1 MASDIKI
8 GISGAGVIH
17 TDAENPDVD
26 TRFRRVKESGAFDYL
41 DRTPPA
47 GETELYIK
55 ASQKYG
61 LPMYSSG
68 WYYIAGR
75 DDAVLE
81 QNLRVARECGA
92 INHNVQVLDRNVAGQ
107 PVTNDEVL
115 AIYLR
120 AAELGD
126 RFGVTPCFEVHINM
140 WSEHF
145 GRVAEV
151 ATAAEARGV
160 KYNMTLD
167 HSHVIFKID
176 NPKEQAVQGLD
187 ADIAAGR
194 VVLDPYRPDSVCQ
207 RWIDANYVRQMHARP
222 AVPNNPLNVW
232 AKHPDGSYG
241 RGVQYPFV
249 RPKPGEWYDDW
260 DEQRLEP
267 WKKVVRDLL
276 AYHARTPASCL
287 TNITLE
293 IIPYVDYGSGVKYS
307 ILDNN
312 IACARWIRDEWH
324 RIRDSQSI

>member
-1 MASDIKI
+1 
-8 GISGAGVIH
+8 
-17 TDAENPDVD
+17 
-26 TRFRRVKESGAFDYL
+26 
-41 DRTPPA
+41 
-47 GETELYIK
+47 
-55 ASQKYG
+55 
-61 LPMYSSG
+61 
-68 WYYIAGR
+68 
-75 DDAVLE
+75 
-81 QNLRVARECGA
+81 
-92 INHNVQVLDRNVAGQ
+92 
-107 PVTNDEVL
+107 
-115 AIYLR
+115 
-120 AAELGD
+120 
-126 RFGVTPCFEVHINM
+126 
-140 WSEHF
+140 
-145 GRVAEV
+145 
-151 ATAAEARGV
+151 V

-187 ADIAAGR
+187 VDIAAGR
-194 VVLDPYRPDSVCQ
+194 VVLDPYRPDNVCQ

-241 RGVQYPFV
+241 RGVQYPFL

-267 WKKVVRDLL
+267 WKKVVRDMLT
-276 AYHARTPASCL
+276 YHARTPASCL

-324 RIRDSQSI
+324 RIRSSQRI